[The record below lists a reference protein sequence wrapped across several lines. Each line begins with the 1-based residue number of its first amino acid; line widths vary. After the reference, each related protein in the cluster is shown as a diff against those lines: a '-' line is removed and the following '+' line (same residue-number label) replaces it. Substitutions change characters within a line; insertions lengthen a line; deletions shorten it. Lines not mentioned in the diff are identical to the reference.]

1 MSKDLCNKNTK
12 AIRLKNIQSIFGY
25 FSEQR
30 MNKECWETEP
40 ADLTAYTAVDVLID
54 YCLSRDKHCQ
64 NCVFNHEAN
73 ICELFSR
80 IRQKIRKEML

>member
-1 MSKDLCNKNTK
+1 MSKDLYNENTK
-12 AIRLKNIQSIFGY
+12 VIRLRNVQTIFGY
-25 FSEQR
+25 FAEQR
-30 MNKECWETEP
+30 INKERWETEP

-73 ICELFSR
+73 ICELFSM
-80 IRQKIRKEML
+80 IRQKTRKEML